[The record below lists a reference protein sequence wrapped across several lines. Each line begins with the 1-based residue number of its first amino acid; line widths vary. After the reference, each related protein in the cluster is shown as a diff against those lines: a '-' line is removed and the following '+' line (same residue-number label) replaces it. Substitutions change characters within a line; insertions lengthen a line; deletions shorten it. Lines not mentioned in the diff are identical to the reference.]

1 MSLDGIT
8 INALIEEQKNNLIGA
23 RINKIF
29 QPSKFE
35 VVLNIY
41 NGENKN
47 FAINIHPD
55 YYRLGFTSYTKPNPT
70 NAMNFCMLLRKHL
83 TSSKILSIK
92 TFNMDRLVWIDFEGS
107 NELKDTIN
115 LSLIIELM
123 GRRSNV
129 ILLNEKQYILDS
141 LKHIITKDREILP
154 ARIYSLPPQEKG
166 SISDISSFDEFYS
179 IISQSSYDDLSTYL
193 PNVFNGFSKSYVE
206 NVLEELD
213 IDKDTKDVSD
223 LTEIYEHIKTIIQNF
238 GNDTISCIERN
249 NDLIISLLPQE
260 KSINDTIDDFFHNK
274 EKQDIF
280 NKQKNELSKEI
291 LVALKKTSKKLENIN
306 NKLKS
311 CEDMDKY
318 QLYGELLTANLY
330 KFKGEPTS
338 DKVEVENYYDENKVV
353 TIPIDVNYSYSK
365 NAERFFKKYNKLK
378 NTLSVVTTQKQ
389 ETELEIAYIESI
401 VSSVSMAE
409 TLEDIEDIHNE
420 FTENI
425 QLKKMNLKSYQKVSS
440 DKHLTN
446 NLNKIS
452 INGYDVY
459 IGRNNKQNDYLTLHF
474 AEKSDL
480 WFHAQDYHGA
490 HVILKTMGKTPD
502 EDTIFKCAQIAKL
515 NSKAALEK
523 NVSVDYTYVKY
534 IKKHPSLKLGMVSY
548 TNYNTIIVG

>member
-1 MSLDGIT
+1 M
-8 INALIEEQKNNLIGA
+8 
-23 RINKIF
+23 
-29 QPSKFE
+29 
-35 VVLNIY
+35 
-41 NGENKN
+41 
-47 FAINIHPD
+47 
-55 YYRLGFTSYTKPNPT
+55 
-70 NAMNFCMLLRKHL
+70 
-83 TSSKILSIK
+83 
-92 TFNMDRLVWIDFEGS
+92 
-107 NELKDTIN
+107 
-115 LSLIIELM
+115 
-123 GRRSNV
+123 
-129 ILLNEKQYILDS
+129 
-141 LKHIITKDREILP
+141 
-154 ARIYSLPPQEKG
+154 
-166 SISDISSFDEFYS
+166 
-179 IISQSSYDDLSTYL
+179 
-193 PNVFNGFSKSYVE
+193 
-206 NVLEELD
+206 
-213 IDKDTKDVSD
+213 
-223 LTEIYEHIKTIIQNF
+223 
-238 GNDTISCIERN
+238 
-249 NDLIISLLPQE
+249 PQE
-260 KSINDTIDDFFHNK
+260 KSINDTIDEFFHKK
-274 EKQDIF
+274 ENQDIF

-306 NKLKS
+306 TKLKS

-338 DKVEVENYYDENKVV
+338 DKVEVENYYEENKLV